1 MSIRSATADL
11 ARGPRDT
18 TSSAAPR
25 PNDLN
30 AQRLDNLLAVLPA
43 GVVVLDGAGV
53 IQDCNTAAVD
63 LLDEPLKGQRWI
75 DIIDRAFN
83 PQAGDGHDV
92 SLHDGR
98 LVNIATSPLDNEPGQ
113 IILLHDVTENR
124 QLHRQVSHLQRLSA
138 MGEMAARLAHQ
149 IRTPL
154 SSAMLNLSPLVKQSG
169 DVSVRRRFARRLQDS
184 LTHMEQLVKNMLTFS
199 RGDMSS
205 TAPVNVENLLQEVAS
220 QFQASPD
227 AENYHLEV
235 HNRAAD
241 AHVYG
246 SQTAL
251 ASAIYNLLN
260 NAREA
265 CGDVGEI
272 TLFAELVRDDNQT
285 TWLEIC
291 VEDNGIG
298 IPEHKR
304 DNILK
309 PFYTTRATGTG
320 LGLAVVQSVARA
332 HKGQLWF
339 DSQAGEGSTFSLQLP
354 LYRSQTNVSQE
365 ASHD

>member
-1 MSIRSATADL
+1 MSIRNATAEPVNHTQQ
-11 ARGPRDT
+11 RESG
-18 TSSAAPR
+18 TS
-25 PNDLN
+25 DLN

-53 IQDCNTAAVD
+53 IQDCNAAAID

-75 DIIDRAFN
+75 DIIDRAFS
-83 PQAGDGHDV
+83 PQPGDGHDV

-169 DVSVRRRFARRLQDS
+169 DASVRQRFARRLQDS

-205 TAPVNVENLLQEVAS
+205 TAPVNVESLLQEVSS
-220 QFQASPD
+220 QFQTSPD

-235 HNRAAD
+235 CNRAAD

-251 ASAIYNLLN
+251 ASAIHNLLN

-272 TLFAELVRDDNQT
+272 TLFAELVRDEEHT
-285 TWLEIC
+285 TWLEIG

-298 IPEHKR
+298 IAEDKR
-304 DNILK
+304 DNIIQ

-332 HKGQLWF
+332 HKGKLWF
-339 DSQAGEGSTFSLQLP
+339 DSQAGEGSTFCMRLP
-354 LYRSQTNVSQE
+354 LYRSQAHFSQGTTHE
-365 ASHD
+365 

>member
-1 MSIRSATADL
+1 MSNSNATA
-11 ARGPRDT
+11 AFFSDT
-18 TSSAAPR
+18 TSESLPASSVR
-25 PNDLN
+25 HDLN
-30 AQRLDNLLAVLPA
+30 GQRLNNLLAVLPA

-53 IQDCNTAAVD
+53 VQDCNKAAIE
-63 LLDEPLKGQRWI
+63 LLDEPLEGQRWI
-75 DIIDRAFN
+75 DIIDRAFS

-154 SSAMLNLSPLVKQSG
+154 SSAMLYLSPLVKETG
-169 DVSVRRRFARRLQDS
+169 DAAVRQHFARRLQDS
-184 LTHMEQLVKNMLTFS
+184 LTHMERLIKNMLTFS

-205 TAPVNVENLLQEVAS
+205 TAPVNVESLLQEVS
-220 QFQASPD
+220 RQFQATPD

-235 HNRAAD
+235 YNHAPD

-251 ASAIYNLLN
+251 GSAVHNLLN

-265 CGDVGEI
+265 CGDLGEI
-272 TLFAELVRDDNQT
+272 TLFAELVRDSQNNT
-285 TWLEIC
+285 LLEIS
-291 VEDNGIG
+291 VEDNGVG
-298 IPEHKR
+298 IASDKR
-304 DNILK
+304 DNILQ
-309 PFYTTRATGTG
+309 PFYTTRASGTG
-320 LGLAVVQSVARA
+320 LGLAVVRSVARA

-339 DSQAGEGSTFSLQLP
+339 DSEAGEGSTFCLQLP
-354 LYRSQTNVSQE
+354 LYRSQNNASQE
-365 ASHD
+365 MQHD

>member
-1 MSIRSATADL
+1 MSIRNATAEP
-11 ARGPRDT
+11 ANHTRQRESG
-18 TSSAAPR
+18 TS
-25 PNDLN
+25 DLN

-53 IQDCNTAAVD
+53 IQDCNAAAID

-75 DIIDRAFN
+75 DIIDRAFS

-169 DVSVRRRFARRLQDS
+169 DATVRQRFARRLQDS

-205 TAPVNVENLLQEVAS
+205 TAPVNVESLLQEVSS
-220 QFQASPD
+220 QFQTSPD

-235 HNRAAD
+235 DNRAPG

-251 ASAIYNLLN
+251 ASAIHNLLN

-272 TLFAELVRDDNQT
+272 TLYAELIRGEEHT

-298 IPEHKR
+298 IAEDKR
-304 DNILK
+304 DNIIK

-332 HKGQLWF
+332 HKGKLWF
-339 DSQAGEGSTFSLQLP
+339 DSQAGEGSTFCMRLP
-354 LYRSQTNVSQE
+354 LYRSQANFSQGTTHE
-365 ASHD
+365 

>member
-1 MSIRSATADL
+1 MSTRNATAEPTRGTDSVARQSASAT
-11 ARGPRDT
+11 R
-18 TSSAAPR
+18 
-25 PNDLN
+25 DLN

-53 IQDCNTAAVD
+53 VQDCNAAAID

-75 DIIDRAFN
+75 DIIDRAFS

-92 SLHDGR
+92 YLHDGR

-113 IILLHDVTENR
+113 IVLLHDVTENR

-154 SSAMLNLSPLVKQSG
+154 SSAMLNLSPLVKETG
-169 DVSVRRRFARRLQDS
+169 DASVRQRFARRLQES

-199 RGDMSS
+199 RGDMSA
-205 TAPVNVENLLQEVAS
+205 TAPVNVASLLKEVS
-220 QFQASPD
+220 RQFQATPD

-235 HNRAAD
+235 YNRAQD

-251 ASAIYNLLN
+251 ASAIHNLLN
-260 NAREA
+260 NARQA

-272 TLFAELVRDDNQT
+272 TLFAELVRDDNHAT
-285 TWLEIC
+285 LLEIG
-291 VEDNGIG
+291 VEDNGVG
-298 IPEHKR
+298 IAEHKR
-304 DNILK
+304 ENILK

-339 DSQAGEGSTFSLQLP
+339 DSEAGEGSTFCLQLP
-354 LYRSQTNVSQE
+354 LYRSKSHYSQE
-365 ASHD
+365 NTHD